1 MGARNDKITSRV
13 GARNFSTG
21 VRISPRSSSTSSLE
35 REEEKTKTQPTTECP
50 RGSLGFIPCRR
61 QIGSNKTSAMESSRV
76 FVKNLPPTI
85 SEAEF
90 RKHFSAQGREV
101 TDVKLI
107 PHRRIGF
114 VGYKSHDD
122 AARAVKYLNKS
133 FIRMSRIAVDL
144 AKPVRPPFPFQL
156 AGNAADHR
164 CKIADPT
171 PKPVA
176 KDAPRHEVA
185 RAIAHRPGAP
195 SVEQHED
202 ESSKKRKREVLDEA
216 DPKLQ
221 EYLEVMGHATKK
233 PRDKEVLG
241 GSLDFDSPTAVP
253 PALLE
258 AGESDDEYEDVPTRH
273 PKRPV
278 QGTPAHVDATPAPVT
293 DGNVPAPTTVDE
305 PAREVPQVLADAT
318 DDDWLRSRTSRLL
331 DLVDPDDPGFSARPP
346 PSLPAATPTAEPQA
360 LPHDDAA
367 ADADRQGKDGPVKAE
382 SSEDAVKLVE
392 KTSRLFLRNL
402 SYAVTEDD
410 VRDFF
415 GKFGNLEEVSISQL
429 SLLSNACL
437 FHDEPLIG
445 TSYATGI

>member
-1 MGARNDKITSRV
+1 
-13 GARNFSTG
+13 
-21 VRISPRSSSTSSLE
+21 
-35 REEEKTKTQPTTECP
+35 
-50 RGSLGFIPCRR
+50 
-61 QIGSNKTSAMESSRV
+61 MESSRV

-144 AKPVRPPFPFQL
+144 AKPVRPSPAQP
-156 AGNAADHR
+156 AGAAANHR

-171 PKPVA
+171 PRPAA
-176 KDAPRHEVA
+176 KDVSRHGAPRA
-185 RAIAHRPGAP
+185 AAPKSGAP
-195 SVEQHED
+195 GVEPED
-202 ESSKKRKREVLDEA
+202 DGSKKRKREAVDEA

-221 EYLEVMGHATKK
+221 EYLEVMGHPAKK
-233 PRDKEVLG
+233 SRDNGEAIG
-241 GSLDFDSPTAVP
+241 GGLQPELTAVLP
-253 PALLE
+253 SALLE
-258 AGESDDEYEDVPTRH
+258 AGESDDEYEDVPR
-273 PKRPV
+273 RPSQRPA
-278 QGTPAHVDATPAPVT
+278 QGASAHASATPAPPVA
-293 DGNVPAPTTVDE
+293 DGEILAPAPPDQ
-305 PAREVPQVLADAT
+305 PARDAPQVSADAT

-346 PSLPAATPTAEPQA
+346 SSIPAATTTAEQQEA
-360 LPHDDAA
+360 PHDGTSAHA
-367 ADADRQGKDGPVKAE
+367 IGMGEDGPGPAGPESAE
-382 SSEDAVKLVE
+382 DIAKLVE

-410 VRDFF
+410 VRKYY
-415 GKFGNLEEVSISQL
+415 GKFGNLEEVSISRFICAFTAR
-429 SLLSNACL
+429 LL
-437 FHDEPLIG
+437 HDEPLIG
-445 TSYATGI
+445 TAYTTGI